1 MSNRKQSE
9 TDVGQSAYKEAAAR
23 ETLMQTLSKTSAQ
36 NSGIRIV
43 NPAPEHYDA
52 FVKACGQMRAYV
64 NDPSIPD
71 DIGKKE
77 SKGFIF
83 ARDEFA
89 NLTKADFETKVVD
102 NYRKKEEKDAEKPE
116 YFRFIMDGNT
126 IVGSVNARAMKM
138 DDFDIKNGLEPYREW
153 SHISEKGA
161 KITTSTLILP
171 EHRGKGIIGQAEKL
185 FFDELKSKGI
195 DEITST
201 VLSENDGSNR
211 AQKKLIEKFGGKSYQ
226 IHGDP
231 DGKGVRHYN
240 RYVIRTD
247 TTGKDKTKYNEQT
260 AVDADVERYRRQTA
274 NANDRSA
281 NTGARKKRRTVTFFN
296 IFENQFPAV
305 SFFRCLGWARATLSF
320 NNLVRLSVGF
330 IRQNGYTRQVRRDST
345 DDLISN
351 LMRFL

>member
-1 MSNRKQSE
+1 MEKGYHDSICRTLLFIANITPVPAGAGRYAQGVLVPTFFILLSFLSKTAIISAVFKRSFAMSNRKQSE

-260 AVDADVERYRRQTA
+260 AAKQPLMR
-274 NANDRSA
+274 
-281 NTGARKKRRTVTFFN
+281 
-296 IFENQFPAV
+296 
-305 SFFRCLGWARATLSF
+305 TLSDIAAKRQMQTTVLQTQALGK
-320 NNLVRLSVGF
+320 NVG
-330 IRQNGYTRQVRRDST
+330 R
-345 DDLISN
+345 
-351 LMRFL
+351 

>member
-1 MSNRKQSE
+1 MEKGYHDSICRTLLFIANITPVLVGAGRYAQGFLVPTFFVLLSFLSKTAIIPAVFKRSFAMSNRKQSE

-260 AVDADVERYRRQTA
+260 AAKQPLMR
-274 NANDRSA
+274 
-281 NTGARKKRRTVTFFN
+281 
-296 IFENQFPAV
+296 
-305 SFFRCLGWARATLSF
+305 TLSDIAAKRQMQTTVLQTQALGK
-320 NNLVRLSVGF
+320 NVG
-330 IRQNGYTRQVRRDST
+330 R
-345 DDLISN
+345 
-351 LMRFL
+351 

>member
-1 MSNRKQSE
+1 
-9 TDVGQSAYKEAAAR
+9 
-23 ETLMQTLSKTSAQ
+23 
-36 NSGIRIV
+36 
-43 NPAPEHYDA
+43 
-52 FVKACGQMRAYV
+52 MRAYV

-226 IHGDP
+226 IHGNP

-260 AVDADVERYRRQTA
+260 AAKQPLMR
-274 NANDRSA
+274 
-281 NTGARKKRRTVTFFN
+281 
-296 IFENQFPAV
+296 
-305 SFFRCLGWARATLSF
+305 TLSDIAAKRQMQTTVLQTQALGK
-320 NNLVRLSVGF
+320 NVG
-330 IRQNGYTRQVRRDST
+330 R
-345 DDLISN
+345 
-351 LMRFL
+351 

>member
-1 MSNRKQSE
+1 MPHVTVFIANITPVPAGAGRYAQGFLVPTFFSYCLFLSKTATISAVFKRSFAMSNRKQSE

-43 NPAPEHYDA
+43 NPAPEYYDA

-260 AVDADVERYRRQTA
+260 AAKQPLMR
-274 NANDRSA
+274 
-281 NTGARKKRRTVTFFN
+281 
-296 IFENQFPAV
+296 
-305 SFFRCLGWARATLSF
+305 TLSDIAAKRQMQTTVLQTQALGK
-320 NNLVRLSVGF
+320 NVG
-330 IRQNGYTRQVRRDST
+330 R
-345 DDLISN
+345 
-351 LMRFL
+351 